1 MSSYVDKGGFMQI
14 HNSLDKTISHEV
26 KIKILRIL
34 FSIDTDWTGRQLA
47 KKLKV
52 SPTTANKFLKELVGE
67 SIVNVKGIGKSYLY
81 SLNNKNYVVKNL
93 LKPFFEKENGILDA
107 LVTPIKRVL
116 LKTNAKIESS
126 AIFGSIAQKTETSKS
141 DIDLLIILHNLKD
154 KKKIETALDEISTI
168 IAEDFQT
175 SIFPYILSQEQFKKR
190 YKEKRPIINKIL
202 KSYIL
207 ITGRPLERII
217 I

>member
-1 MSSYVDKGGFMQI
+1 MTQNF
-14 HNSLDKTISHEV
+14 
-26 KIKILRIL
+26 L
-34 FSIDTDWTGRQLA
+34 FSSESVSEGHPD
-47 KKLKV
+47 KV
-52 SPTTANKFLKELVGE
+52 ADQISD
-67 SIVNVKGIGKSYLY
+67 
-81 SLNNKNYVVKNL
+81 
-93 LKPFFEKENGILDA
+93 GILDA
-107 LVTPIKRVL
+107 ILNPIKRVL

-190 YKEKRPIINKIL
+190 YKEKEPIINKIL